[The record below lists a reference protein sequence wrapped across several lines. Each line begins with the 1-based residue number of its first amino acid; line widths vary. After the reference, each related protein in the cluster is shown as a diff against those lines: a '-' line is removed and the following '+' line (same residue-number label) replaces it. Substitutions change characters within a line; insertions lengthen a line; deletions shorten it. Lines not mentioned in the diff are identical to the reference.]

1 MGTLKVTLVTG
12 RTISQ
17 GITREGKKKLREYME
32 SVAVCELDPED
43 LGKLGVKEGEPIRVK
58 TNYGTVIVSV
68 KVSTQA
74 PHPGIAFIPMGPW
87 ANEVI
92 GQDTDSIGMPSFKGV
107 EAEIEAAPGE
117 KIPEVLTLIKG
128 RM

>member
-1 MGTLKVTLVTG
+1 MGTLKVTLITG

-17 GITREGKKKLREYME
+17 GIAREGRKKLKEYME
-32 SVAVCELDPED
+32 SAAVCELDPED
-43 LGKLGVKEGEPIRVK
+43 LRKLGVKEGEPIRVK
-58 TNYGTVIVSV
+58 TSYGAVVVSA

-107 EAEIEAAPGE
+107 EAEIEPAPGE
-117 KIPEVLTLIKG
+117 KILDVLTLL
-128 RM
+128 RVRA